1 MTLSC
6 NTPSNTALN
15 TPSRGDKEDRKE
27 ASRVTP
33 SGKLYVPEGGI
44 TTDSR
49 EVSKTPLST
58 LNRRARLSSLIVVL
72 TACACVCAMAV
83 AMGMGQL
90 NIPIETTLKIVS
102 AHISRLF
109 GIHSS
114 LQGIDPSAVVAVSQI
129 RIPRILLSVVV
140 GGSLAVSGAVLQ
152 SLFHNP
158 LVSPAIV
165 GVSSAASFGGVLAIL
180 FGFSGTMLMGSAF
193 LGGICAV
200 VCVLLIGQ
208 VRTTSPTLTI
218 ILGGVVVSAF
228 FNAMVS
234 LISYVADPYTKLP
247 SITFWLMGSF
257 AAATWEKTLAV
268 IPAVVV
274 GLVVVVLLRW
284 KINILS
290 LGDDDARTLG
300 VHPVF
305 MRWVCIV
312 AVSLLTAASVA
323 TAGIIGWVGL
333 VIPHL
338 VRLIVGHDNRVVIPE
353 SFLLG
358 GLYLLIIDTIARC
371 ATSVEIPVGI
381 LTATVG
387 APVFIALL
395 LKKSS

>member
-1 MTLSC
+1 MIASCKKEERTATQAPARDSAGALVHHAHMTTLVMV
-6 NTPSNTALN
+6 
-15 TPSRGDKEDRKE
+15 
-27 ASRVTP
+27 VT
-33 SGKLYVPEGGI
+33 
-44 TTDSR
+44 
-49 EVSKTPLST
+49 
-58 LNRRARLSSLIVVL
+58 VV
-72 TACACVCAMAV
+72 ACLCAMAV
-83 AMGMGQL
+83 SMGMGQL
-90 NIPIETTLKIVS
+90 NISIPTTLNIVH
-102 AHISRLF
+102 AQLAQLF
-109 GIHSS
+109 GVNIS
-114 LQGIDPSAVVAVSQI
+114 LEGIDRSAIVAVSQI
-129 RIPRILLSVVV
+129 RMPRIILSVLI

-180 FGFSGTMLMGSAF
+180 FGFSGIVLMGSAF

-268 IPAVVV
+268 IVPVSV
-274 GLVVVVLLRW
+274 GLVVVFLLRW

-300 VHPVF
+300 VNPIL

-323 TAGIIGWVGL
+323 TAGIVGWVGL

-338 VRLIVGHDNRVVIPE
+338 VRLLVGHDNRVVIPE
-353 SFLLG
+353 AFFLG
-358 GLYLLIIDTIARC
+358 GLYLLVIDTIARC

-395 LKKSS
+395 IKKSS